1 MFVKTCTTATHFF
14 SVESTFSA
22 LMSGDG
28 KTFETIYN
36 FLKNKLDSWSQVSQV
51 RSQVR
56 LWNQVRFGDKCNQL
70 RNQVEE
76 NTITREVSSEIYIP
90 QSFKR

>member
-1 MFVKTCTTATHFF
+1 MFLKTCTTTTHSF

-28 KTFETIYN
+28 KMFETIYN
-36 FLKNKLDSWSQVSQV
+36 FLKNKLDSSSQVSQV

-56 LWNQVRFGDKCNQL
+56 L
-70 RNQVEE
+70 
-76 NTITREVSSEIYIP
+76 
-90 QSFKR
+90 

>member
-56 LWNQVRFGDKCNQL
+56 LWNQVRFGDTCNQL

-76 NTITREVSSEIYIP
+76 NTITCEVSSEIYIP
-90 QSFKR
+90 QSFKT